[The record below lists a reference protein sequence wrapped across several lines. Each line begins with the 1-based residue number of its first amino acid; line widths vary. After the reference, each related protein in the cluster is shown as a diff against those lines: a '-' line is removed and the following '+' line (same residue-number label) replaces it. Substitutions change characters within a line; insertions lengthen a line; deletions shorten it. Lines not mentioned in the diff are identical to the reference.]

1 MGFRLKDGHTTVRLP
16 RNDRGFFFHAFST
29 VLHTSQLRMVIG
41 TDLAWAWDELLAGSI
56 GDKV

>member
-16 RNDRGFFFHAFST
+16 RKGRGVFLHGFPT
-29 VLHTSQLRMVIG
+29 VLHTSQLRMMIG